1 MSKHAKDTGAHA
13 SGQTARDTGY
23 EGRHREPA
31 PVVEV
36 RSPAEQAAYIE
47 QQRGGRAK

>member
-1 MSKHAKDTGAHA
+1 MSKHAKGGAHA
-13 SGQTARDTGY
+13 SGQTAKDTGY
-23 EGRHREPA
+23 VGRHREPA

-47 QQRGGRAK
+47 QQRGGRGK

>member
-1 MSKHAKDTGAHA
+1 MSKHAKGGAHA
-13 SGQTARDTGY
+13 SGQIAKDTGY

-31 PVVEV
+31 PAIEV

-47 QQRGGRAK
+47 QQRGGRAT